1 LPALSDGARER
12 IMAVIPLIAL
22 VMFFVTRT
30 WLWFLAIPIAAT
42 LLYGNGRKGR

>member
-1 LPALSDGARER
+1 
-12 IMAVIPLIAL
+12 MAVIPLIAL

-30 WLWFLAIPIAAT
+30 WLWFLAIPIAAA